1 MKTQSVYIAHAPRK
15 AVTRALLLGA
25 WVVAGMLSTAA
36 IADNNQDEEEQHN
49 GSVVRTVEGPVRG
62 IVKIEASTRTE
73 VHEFLGIPYAAPP
86 VGKLRWMPPEPVTH
100 WREPL
105 DATKFGHTCPQAEEL
120 GVFAGPASITE
131 NCLFLNVFTPQLG
144 RGDRQSK
151 GLPVF
156 VWIHGGGDVDG
167 ESNDYDASK
176 LATGGPLG
184 TPTVVVTMNYRLG
197 LFGFFAHPAIDAEGH
212 LFGNY
217 AVLDQQAVLQWVQR
231 NAAAFGG
238 DPTRVLLGGQ
248 SAGASN
254 TGDNQLSPLAKGL
267 FNRAL
272 YESAPLSSITDI
284 SVYLPRGTAFS
295 NAAASAY
302 GLPDCTSG
310 APSVVAAC
318 LRSLTVPQILQLNQN
333 ANTASYNGTTFAQG
347 PMVDG
352 TIIPHEPIYAWTTG
366 NFNHMPT
373 MGGNVQDE
381 ANFGISNTE
390 YFSGGFQGGPAAQ
403 VPIDASHYA
412 AIITASYGPSV
423 LECSNATGACPS
435 YPATVATMVAA
446 QYNPGTGL
454 CSGLTPQQ
462 CDDLLGTHPGVCR
475 DRVVDA
481 LWAQYADNPVY
492 EYEFN
497 DQGAPWYYPKMPD
510 PASTSVPSEA
520 GLLTPLAAHTIDIQ
534 FLFPGWH
541 GGILGVQGASQS
553 TGLSTAEET
562 LSNELVAAWTYFAA
576 TGNPNPSGGNSPWP
590 RFVDQSGAPAC
601 QLTVANAAGAGT
613 TTIPYQCPQM
623 GVPLF
628 LSENVPALST
638 FTWSSFGAAHNCGF
652 WDNILV
658 YQPPF

>member
-1 MKTQSVYIAHAPRK
+1 MKQHENGVFVLPSARRAMSRA
-15 AVTRALLLGA
+15 AVLGSWLAAGALVISPVMA
-25 WVVAGMLSTAA
+25 
-36 IADNNQDEEEQHN
+36 QDENEQDDAP
-49 GSVVRTVEGPVRG
+49 VVLTKEGPVRG
-62 IVKIEASTRTE
+62 FVKNG
-73 VHEFLGIPYAAPP
+73 VYEFLGIPYAAPP
-86 VGKLRWMPPEPVTH
+86 VGNLRWMPPQPVKH
-100 WREPL
+100 WDQPL
-105 DATKFGHTCPQAEEL
+105 DATKFGHTCPQAETL

-131 NCLFLNVFTPQLG
+131 DCLFLNVFTTRLG
-144 RGDRQSK
+144 GGGPST

-167 ESNDYDASK
+167 ESSDYNGAK

-197 LFGFFAHPAIDAEGH
+197 LLGFFAHPAINAEGH
-212 LFGNY
+212 PSGNY
-217 AVLDQQAVLQWVQR
+217 AILDQQAVLKWVR
-231 NAAAFGG
+231 ENAAAFGG
-238 DPTRVLLGGQ
+238 DNTRVALGGQ

-254 TGDNQLSPLAKGL
+254 TGDNQLSPGAKGL
-267 FNRAL
+267 FNRAI
-272 YESAPLSSITDI
+272 YESAPLSSITNM
-284 SVYLPRGTAFS
+284 SVLLPRGTAFS

-302 GLPDCTSG
+302 NLPACAS
-310 APSVVAAC
+310 SVLSEVAAC

-333 ANTASYNGTTFAQG
+333 ANTTNYNGTSFSQG

-366 NFNHMPT
+366 QFNHMPT

-381 ANFGISNTE
+381 ANFGIANTE
-390 YFSGGFQGGPAAQ
+390 YFSGGYQGGPAAQ
-403 VPIDASHYA
+403 VPIDLAHYHT
-412 AIITASYGPSV
+412 IITAAYGPTV
-423 LECSNATGACPS
+423 LACSGPTGTCPT
-435 YPATVATMVAA
+435 YPAGTDAA
-446 QYNPGTGL
+446 VLGQYTPGSGL
-454 CSGLTPQQ
+454 CVGLSPQQ

-510 PASTSVPSEA
+510 TTAS
-520 GLLTPLAAHTIDIQ
+520 GLMTPLAAHTIDIQ

-541 GGILGVQGASQS
+541 GGVLGVQGASQS
-553 TGLSTAEET
+553 TAMSSAEEK
-562 LSNELVAAWTYFAA
+562 LSDELVAAWTYFAA
-576 TGNPNPSGGNSPWP
+576 TGNPNPGGGNSPWP
-590 RFVDQSGAPAC
+590 RFVDDPSKAC
-601 QLTVANAAGAGT
+601 TLNTGT
-613 TTIPYQCPQM
+613 GPISYQCPKK

-638 FTWSSFGAAHNCGF
+638 FTWESFGAAHNCDF
-652 WDNILV
+652 WDNVLV

>member
-1 MKTQSVYIAHAPRK
+1 MAQRWQYAFASSASRK
-15 AVTRALLLGA
+15 GMARALVLGLL
-25 WVVAGMLSTAA
+25 VAASGYSISAMA
-36 IADNNQDEEEQHN
+36 EED
-49 GSVVRTVEGPVRG
+49 GSVVQTAEGPVRG
-62 IVKIEASTRTE
+62 LMKNGVY
-73 VHEFLGIPYAAPP
+73 EFLGIPYAAPP
-86 VGKLRWMPPEPVTH
+86 VGNLRWRPPQPVRHWDEPH
-100 WREPL
+100 N
-105 DATKFGHTCPQAEEL
+105 ATKFANTCPQAEEL

-131 NCLFLNVFTPQLG
+131 DCLYLNVFTTKLG
-144 RGDRQSK
+144 DGGASN
-151 GLPVF
+151 GLPVI

-167 ESNDYDASK
+167 ESSDYDASK

-197 LFGFFAHPAIDAEGH
+197 LLGFFAHPAIDAEGH

-217 AVLDQQAVLQWVQR
+217 AVLDQQAVLHWVQR

-238 DPTRVLLGGQ
+238 DPTRVALGGQ

-254 TGDNQLSPLAKGL
+254 TGDNQLSPLAAGL
-267 FNRAL
+267 FNRAI

-284 SVYLPRGTAFS
+284 AVNLPRGTALS

-302 GLPDCTSG
+302 NLPGCASST
-310 APSVVAAC
+310 PSEVAAC

-333 ANTASYNGTTFAQG
+333 ANTAVYNGTTFGQG

-366 NFNHMPT
+366 KFNHMPT

-390 YFSGGFQGGPAAQ
+390 YFSGGYQGGPASQ
-403 VPIDASHYA
+403 VPIDLPHYQ
-412 AIITASYGPSV
+412 AIIASAYGPAV
-423 LECSNATGACPS
+423 AECSGPAGACPT
-435 YPATVATMVAA
+435 YPAGTAAAVLA
-446 QYNPGTGL
+446 QYAPGSGL
-454 CSGLTPQQ
+454 CAGLTPQQ
-462 CDDLLGTHPGVCR
+462 CDDLVGTHPGVCR

-510 PASTSVPSEA
+510 TTPSR
-520 GLLTPLAAHTIDIQ
+520 LMTPLAAHTIDIQ

-541 GGILGVQGASQS
+541 GGVLGVQGASQS
-553 TGLSTAEET
+553 PAMSPAEET
-562 LSNELVAAWTYFAA
+562 LSDELVAAWTYFAA
-576 TGNPNPSGGNSPWP
+576 TGNPNPGGGNSPWP
-590 RFVDQSGAPAC
+590 RFVDQP
-601 QLTVANAAGAGT
+601 GT
-613 TTIPYQCPQM
+613 TCTLNTGTGPITYQCPRH

-638 FTWSSFGAAHNCGF
+638 FTWESFGAAHNCDF
-652 WDNILV
+652 WDGILV

>member
-1 MKTQSVYIAHAPRK
+1 MKKYLSRSLVLGT
-15 AVTRALLLGA
+15 LLA
-25 WVVAGMLSTAA
+25 ATVVATTAL
-36 IADNNQDEEEQHN
+36 ADDDSDR
-49 GSVVRTVEGPVRG
+49 GYGPVVRTSEGPVQGLVRHG
-62 IVKIEASTRTE
+62 VF
-73 VHEFLGIPYAAPP
+73 EFLGIPYAAPP
-86 VGKLRWMPPEPVTH
+86 VGKLRWMPPQPVER
-100 WREPL
+100 WR
-105 DATKFGHTCPQAEEL
+105 DARDARKFGNTCPQAEEL

-131 NCLFLNVFTPQLG
+131 DCLFLNVFTTRLG
-144 RGDRQSK
+144 HDSWGKDSASK

-217 AVLDQQAVLQWVQR
+217 AVLDQQAVLRWVQR

-254 TGDNQLSPLAKGL
+254 TGDNMLSPLAKGL

-272 YESAPLSSITDI
+272 YESAPVSSVTDI

-302 GLPDCTSG
+302 GLSDCASS

-318 LRSLTVPQILQLNQN
+318 LRSLTVAQILQLNQN
-333 ANTASYNGTTFAQG
+333 ANETSYNGKTFGQG

-352 TIIPHEPIYAWTTG
+352 TIIPHDAIYAWTTG
-366 NFNHMPT
+366 EFNHMPT

-381 ANFGISNTE
+381 QNFSISNTE
-390 YFSGGFQGGPAAQ
+390 YFSGGFEGGPIAQ
-403 VPIDASHYA
+403 VPVDEPHLQT
-412 AIITASYGPSV
+412 IINLTYGPTV
-423 LECSNATGACPS
+423 AECSNVGGTCPT
-435 YPATVATMVAA
+435 YPASTVAAVAA
-446 QYNPGTGL
+446 QYTPG
-454 CSGLTPQQ
+454 SGVCAASLTPQQ
-462 CDDLLGTHPGVCR
+462 CYDLLGTHPGVCR

-481 LWAQYADNPVY
+481 MWAQYKDNPVY

-510 PASTSVPSEA
+510 TTPS
-520 GLLTPLAAHTIDIQ
+520 GLMTPLAAHTIDIQ

-541 GGILGVQGASQS
+541 GGVLGVQGASQS
-553 TGLSTAEET
+553 TGLSSEEET
-562 LSNELVAAWTYFAA
+562 LSDELVAAWTYFAA
-576 TGNPNPSGGNSPWP
+576 TGNPNPGGKNSPWP
-590 RFVDQSGAPAC
+590 QFLDQP
-601 QLTVANAAGAGT
+601 GT
-613 TTIPYQCPQM
+613 KCSVQTGTGPVGYECPNES
-623 GVPLF
+623 VPLF
-628 LSENVPALST
+628 LSEKVPALST

-652 WDNILV
+652 WDTILV

>member
-1 MKTQSVYIAHAPRK
+1 MALRFRRAFASSAARRGM
-15 AVTRALLLGA
+15 TRALVLGSLLA
-25 WVVAGMLSTAA
+25 VVGLPIAAMAGDDGPVAQTA
-36 IADNNQDEEEQHN
+36 
-49 GSVVRTVEGPVRG
+49 EGPVRG
-62 IVKIEASTRTE
+62 LVKNG
-73 VHEFLGIPYAAPP
+73 VYEFLGIPYAAPP
-86 VGKLRWMPPEPVTH
+86 VGKLRWMPPQAVTPWDEP
-100 WREPL
+100 R

-131 NCLFLNVFTPQLG
+131 DCLFLNVFTTKLG
-144 RGDRQSK
+144 NGGPTS

-167 ESNDYDASK
+167 ESTDYDGTK

-184 TPTVVVTMNYRLG
+184 TPVVVVTMNYRLG
-197 LFGFFAHPAIDAEGH
+197 LLGFFAHPAIDAEGH

-217 AVLDQQAVLQWVQR
+217 AILDQQAVLHWVQR

-238 DPTRVLLGGQ
+238 DPTRVALGGQ

-267 FNRAL
+267 FNRAI

-284 SVYLPRGTAFS
+284 SVYLPRGVNFA

-302 GLPDCTSG
+302 NLPGCASST
-310 APSVVAAC
+310 PSVVAAC

-333 ANTASYNGTTFAQG
+333 ANTAFYNGTTFGMG
-347 PMVDG
+347 PMIDG

-366 NFNHMPT
+366 QFNHMPT

-381 ANFGISNTE
+381 GNFGIANLE
-390 YFSGGFQGGPAAQ
+390 YFSGAYQGGPSSQ
-403 VPIDASHYA
+403 VPIDLPHYKT
-412 AIITASYGPSV
+412 IIELAYGPTV
-423 LECSNATGACPS
+423 LACSDQNGNCPT
-435 YPATVATMVAA
+435 YPAGTDAAVLA
-446 QYNPGTGL
+446 QYNPGSGL

-510 PASTSVPSEA
+510 TTAT
-520 GLLTPLAAHTIDIQ
+520 GLMTPLAAHTIDIQ

-541 GGILGVQGASQS
+541 GGALGVQGASQS
-553 TGLSTAEET
+553 TAMSAAEEK
-562 LSNELVAAWTYFAA
+562 LSDELVAAWTYFTA
-576 TGNPNPSGGNSPWP
+576 TGNPNPGGGNSPWP
-590 RFVDQSGAPAC
+590 RFVDESGQNCTLNTGSGPIKYSCPKQS
-601 QLTVANAAGAGT
+601 
-613 TTIPYQCPQM
+613 
-623 GVPLF
+623 VPLF

-638 FTWSSFGAAHNCGF
+638 FTWDSFSDAHNCDF
-652 WDNILV
+652 WDKVLV

>member
-1 MKTQSVYIAHAPRK
+1 MKKYLSHSLVLGT
-15 AVTRALLLGA
+15 LLA
-25 WVVAGMLSTAA
+25 AAVVATPVLADDDSDRGYGPVVSTA
-36 IADNNQDEEEQHN
+36 
-49 GSVVRTVEGPVRG
+49 EGPVQG
-62 IVKIEASTRTE
+62 LVKHG
-73 VHEFLGIPYAAPP
+73 VYEFLGIPYAAPP
-86 VGKLRWMPPEPVTH
+86 VGKLRWMPPQPVER
-100 WREPL
+100 WRDTR
-105 DATKFGHTCPQAEEL
+105 DAKKFGDTCAQAEEL

-131 NCLFLNVFTPQLG
+131 DCLFLNVFTTRLG
-144 RGDRQSK
+144 RDSWGKDGASK

-176 LATGGPLG
+176 LATGGPPG

-217 AVLDQQAVLQWVQR
+217 AVLDQQAVLKWVQR

-254 TGDNQLSPLAKGL
+254 TGDNMLSPLAKGL

-272 YESAPLSSITDI
+272 YESAPLSSVTDI

-302 GLPDCTSG
+302 GLPDCASG
-310 APSVVAAC
+310 TPSVVAAC
-318 LRSLTVPQILQLNQN
+318 MRSLTVAQVLQLNQN
-333 ANTASYNGTTFAQG
+333 ANEANYDGMNLGQG

-352 TIIPHEPIYAWTTG
+352 TIIPHDAIYAWTTG
-366 NFNHMPT
+366 DFNHMPT

-381 ANFGISNTE
+381 QNFSIANTE
-390 YFSGGFQGGPAAQ
+390 YFSGGFEGGPPAQ
-403 VPIDASHYA
+403 VPVDEPHLQT
-412 AIITASYGPSV
+412 IIKNTYGPTV
-423 LECSNATGACPS
+423 FECSNVAGTCPT
-435 YPATVATMVAA
+435 YPASTVAAVAA
-446 QYNPGTGL
+446 QYTPG
-454 CSGLTPQQ
+454 SGVCPASLTPQQ
-462 CDDLLGTHPGVCR
+462 CYDLLGTHPGVCR

-481 LWAQYADNPVY
+481 MWAQYKDNPVY

-510 PASTSVPSEA
+510 TTPT
-520 GLLTPLAAHTIDIQ
+520 GLMTPLAAHTIDIQ

-541 GGILGVQGASQS
+541 GGVLGVQGASQS
-553 TGLSTAEET
+553 TGLSSEEEK
-562 LSNELVAAWTYFAA
+562 LSDELGAAWTHFAA
-576 TGNPNPSGGNSPWP
+576 TGNQSPGGKNSPWP
-590 RFVDQSGAPAC
+590 QFVDQSGTKC
-601 QLTVANAAGAGT
+601 SVQTGT
-613 TTIPYQCPQM
+613 GPVSYECPDM
-623 GVPLF
+623 SVPLF
-628 LSENVPALST
+628 LSEKVPALST
-638 FTWSSFGAAHNCGF
+638 FTWPSFGAAHNCEF
-652 WDNILV
+652 WDTILV

>member
-1 MKTQSVYIAHAPRK
+1 MKKYFSRSLVLGT
-15 AVTRALLLGA
+15 LLA
-25 WVVAGMLSTAA
+25 ATVVATTAL
-36 IADNNQDEEEQHN
+36 ADEDSDR
-49 GSVVRTVEGPVRG
+49 GYGPVVRTSEGPVQGLVRHG
-62 IVKIEASTRTE
+62 VF
-73 VHEFLGIPYAAPP
+73 EFLGIPYAAPP
-86 VGKLRWMPPEPVTH
+86 VGKLRWMPPQPVER
-100 WREPL
+100 WR
-105 DATKFGHTCPQAEEL
+105 DARDARKFGNTCPQAEEL
-120 GVFAGPASITE
+120 GVFAGPASVTE
-131 NCLFLNVFTPQLG
+131 DCLFLNVFTTRLG
-144 RGDRQSK
+144 HDSWGRDSASK

-217 AVLDQQAVLQWVQR
+217 AVLDQQAVLRWVQR

-254 TGDNQLSPLAKGL
+254 TGDNMLSPLAKGL

-272 YESAPLSSITDI
+272 YESAPVSSVTDI

-302 GLPDCTSG
+302 GLPDCASS
-310 APSVVAAC
+310 AASVVAAC
-318 LRSLTVPQILQLNQN
+318 LRSLTVAQILQLNQN
-333 ANTASYNGTTFAQG
+333 ANETSYNGKTFGQG

-352 TIIPHEPIYAWTTG
+352 TIIPHDAIYAWTTG
-366 NFNHMPT
+366 EFNHMPT

-381 ANFGISNTE
+381 QNFSISNTE
-390 YFSGGFQGGPAAQ
+390 YFSGGFEGGPIAQ
-403 VPIDASHYA
+403 VPVDEPHLQT
-412 AIITASYGPSV
+412 IIKLAYGPTV
-423 LECSNATGACPS
+423 AECSNVGGTCPT
-435 YPATVATMVAA
+435 YPASTVAAVAA
-446 QYNPGTGL
+446 QYTPG
-454 CSGLTPQQ
+454 SGVCAANLTPQQ
-462 CDDLLGTHPGVCR
+462 CYDLLGTHPGVCR

-481 LWAQYADNPVY
+481 MWAQYKDNPVY

-510 PASTSVPSEA
+510 TTPS
-520 GLLTPLAAHTIDIQ
+520 GLMTPLAAHTIDIQ

-541 GGILGVQGASQS
+541 GGVLGVQGASQS
-553 TGLSTAEET
+553 TGLSSEEEK
-562 LSNELVAAWTYFAA
+562 LSDELVAAWTYFAA
-576 TGNPNPSGGNSPWP
+576 TGNPNPGGKNSPWP
-590 RFVDQSGAPAC
+590 QFLDQPGTKCSV
-601 QLTVANAAGAGT
+601 QTGAG
-613 TTIPYQCPQM
+613 PVSYECPNES
-623 GVPLF
+623 VPLF
-628 LSENVPALST
+628 LSEKVPALST

-652 WDNILV
+652 WDTILV

>member
-1 MKTQSVYIAHAPRK
+1 MAIPNKVSFGRRPRATAKVLALISGSILTLAALVLPAVANQSGDGP
-15 AVTRALLLGA
+15 
-25 WVVAGMLSTAA
+25 VVNTA
-36 IADNNQDEEEQHN
+36 
-49 GSVVRTVEGPVRG
+49 EGPVRG
-62 IVKIEASTRTE
+62 MEKSGVY
-73 VHEFLGIPYAAPP
+73 EFLGIPYAAPP
-86 VGKLRWMPPEPVTH
+86 VGDLRWRPPQPVAR
-100 WREPL
+100 WDEPL
-105 DATKFGHTCPQAEEL
+105 EATKFGNTCPQAEEL

-131 NCLFLNVFTPQLG
+131 DCLFLNVFTTRLG
-144 RGDRQSK
+144 KGGKSS
-151 GLPVF
+151 GLPVI

-176 LATGGPLG
+176 LATGGPIG

-217 AVLDQQAVLQWVQR
+217 AVLDQQAVLKWVQR

-238 DPTRVLLGGQ
+238 DPSRVALGGQ

-254 TGDNQLSPLAKGL
+254 TGDNQISPLAKGL
-267 FNRAL
+267 FNRAI
-272 YESAPLSSITDI
+272 YESAPVSSITDI

-302 GLPDCTSG
+302 NLPDCSAVT
-310 APSVVAAC
+310 PSVVATC
-318 LRSLTVPQILQLNQN
+318 LRSLTVAQILQLNQN
-333 ANTASYNGTTFAQG
+333 ANTAFYNGTTFGQG

-352 TIIPHEPIYAWTTG
+352 TIIPHEAIYAWTTG
-366 NFNHMPT
+366 KFNHMPT

-381 ANFGISNTE
+381 QNFSISNTE
-390 YFSGGFQGGPAAQ
+390 YFSGGYQGGSSAQ
-403 VPIDASHYA
+403 VPIDLPHYE
-412 AIITASYGPSV
+412 AIVTSSYGPSV
-423 LECSNATGACPS
+423 LECSGVTGTCPA
-435 YPATVATMVAA
+435 YPAATAANVLA
-446 QYNPGTGL
+446 QYTPGSGR

-481 LWAQYADNPVY
+481 LWAQYVDNPVY

-510 PASTSVPSEA
+510 TTPT
-520 GLLTPLAAHTIDIQ
+520 GLMTPLAAHTIDIQ
-534 FLFPGWH
+534 FLFQGWH

-553 TGLSTAEET
+553 PELSAEEET
-562 LSNELVAAWTYFAA
+562 LSDELVAAWTYFAK
-576 TGNPNPSGGNSPWP
+576 TGNPNPGGGNSPWP
-590 RFVDQSGAPAC
+590 QFLDQ
-601 QLTVANAAGAGT
+601 AGT
-613 TTIPYQCPQM
+613 TCTLNTGTGSITYQCPRQ
-623 GVPLF
+623 GVPSF

-638 FTWSSFGAAHNCGF
+638 FTWQSFGDAHNCGF
-652 WDNILV
+652 WDKVLV